1 MFDSPVVGSGS
12 DVKDCLDAARNA
24 FVSCVMG
31 FAAPS
36 TSGLVREKFCQK
48 ATSVSNGSSIPIE
61 RYNPRMSSRDAP
73 WKPVGVGGLTVVVGG
88 LTVTQFAFHHL

>member
-1 MFDSPVVGSGS
+1 MTQKDKEQSSGSMFDSPVVGSGS
-12 DVKDCLDAARNA
+12 DFRDFLDAARNA

-48 ATSVSNGSSIPIE
+48 ADVCLG
-61 RYNPRMSSRDAP
+61 RV
-73 WKPVGVGGLTVVVGG
+73 W
-88 LTVTQFAFHHL
+88 